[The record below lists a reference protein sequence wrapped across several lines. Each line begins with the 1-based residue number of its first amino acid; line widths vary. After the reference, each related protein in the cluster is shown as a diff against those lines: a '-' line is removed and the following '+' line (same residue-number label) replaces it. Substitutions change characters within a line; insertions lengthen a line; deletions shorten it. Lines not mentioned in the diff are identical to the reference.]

1 MGSKSPLTVM
11 SDDPEVMAL
20 QAVIKGLH
28 HIGAKS
34 LQPRHLKVLSAVEVC
49 KKALK
54 IDPSLDQIAA
64 YAGLEPGEI
73 ESEIELL
80 VERRYLIQIVNTF
93 GKLKLT
99 YKMGPM
105 GGTALR
111 SMLDRRRG
119 KREMVA
125 VI

>member
-1 MGSKSPLTVM
+1 MGSKSPLTVL

-54 IDPSLDQIAA
+54 VEPTIVQIAA
-64 YAGLEPGEI
+64 YAGLDPDEI
-73 ESEIELL
+73 EAEVEML
-80 VERRYLIQIVNTF
+80 VERRYLIQVVNTF
-93 GKLKLT
+93 GALKLT

-111 SMLDRRRG
+111 SMLDRRRP
-119 KREMVA
+119 KKDLVA
-125 VI
+125 TL

>member
-1 MGSKSPLTVM
+1 MT
-11 SDDPEVMAL
+11 DDPEVLAL

-49 KKALK
+49 KKGLK
-54 IDPSLDQIAA
+54 VEPTITQIAA
-64 YAGLEPGEI
+64 YAGLDPTEI
-73 ESEIELL
+73 ESEIEML

-93 GKLKLT
+93 GELKLT

-111 SMLDRRRG
+111 TMLDRRRPR
-119 KREMVA
+119 KELADAR
-125 VI
+125 